1 MIPNLA
7 LQPCRT
13 PPPLPPSS
21 TVFLSPTLSPFLQ
34 SSAVS
39 PFFTCRTPPPTN
51 RFCAQSMDLPFGT
64 CAKAHCCA
72 ACVGSSSSPGA
83 SCATAH
89 FCAACFWHLC
99 YRQFVTRPAEAAPEE
114 CDMDAAE
121 SCRRLQGAREAEAAQ
136 NIEKTAASSR
146 PQAVAQYCRQ

>member
-1 MIPNLA
+1 MPCLSFSVSSGPTSASVLHVLDMYLSIINPNLA

-21 TVFLSPTLSPFLQ
+21 TVVLSPTLSPFLQ

-72 ACVGSSSSPGA
+72 ACVGSSSSPSALARLHPPPALARLHPLANRVLQHA
-83 SCATAH
+83 SAPPAFGTCAIGS
-89 FCAACFWHLC
+89 L
-99 YRQFVTRPAEAAPEE
+99 
-114 CDMDAAE
+114 
-121 SCRRLQGAREAEAAQ
+121 
-136 NIEKTAASSR
+136 
-146 PQAVAQYCRQ
+146 